1 MLRRVI
7 RMLKK
12 VRTFFEQVRGELRK
26 VSWPNR
32 EELTRSTSVVLI
44 MLMVTAAIIGLLDFV
59 FRVLILKSLGLR

>member
-1 MLRRVI
+1 
-7 RMLKK
+7 MLKK

>member
-1 MLRRVI
+1 VLRRVI